1 MRKVNMYSTKVK
13 KSALEAVQGVYVWV
27 HSSNDGVNGECSNN
41 GLSSYKTLLQIGCDI
56 ELVKGH
62 RNTCIAR
69 PITDTPEGHTN
80 WTFGGS
86 YIATS
91 DSRFS
96 EAVEEITGQDFYGAI
111 PLHDRTD
118 TWEMHER
125 LSR

>member
-1 MRKVNMYSTKVK
+1 MRSKNKTAVE
-13 KSALEAVQGVYVWV
+13 SAQGVYVWV
-27 HSSNDGVNGECSNN
+27 HSSNDAPNGECSNN

-69 PITDTPEGHTN
+69 PITDTPEGHTG

-118 TWEMHER
+118 TWANYER

>member
-1 MRKVNMYSTKVK
+1 MNSKNKTAVE
-13 KSALEAVQGVYVWV
+13 SAQGVYVWV
-27 HSSNDGVNGECSNN
+27 HSSNDAPNGECSN
-41 GLSSYKTLLQIGCDI
+41 GGISSYKTMIQIGKDI
-56 ELVKGH
+56 ELVRGH

-69 PITDTPEGHTN
+69 PITDAPEGHTG

-86 YIATS
+86 YVATS

-118 TWEMHER
+118 TWANYER

>member
-1 MRKVNMYSTKVK
+1 MRSKNKTAVE
-13 KSALEAVQGVYVWV
+13 SAQGVYVWV
-27 HSSNDGVNGECSNN
+27 HSSNDDPNGECSN
-41 GLSSYKTLLQIGCDI
+41 GGISSYKTMIQIGKDI
-56 ELVKGH
+56 ELVRGH

-69 PITDTPEGHTN
+69 PINDTPEGHTN

-96 EAVEEITGQDFYGAI
+96 EAVEEITGNDFYGAI

-118 TWEMHER
+118 TWENYER